1 MRGLRKI
8 AALASAVMLA
18 LGTAGCKGGENAPVL
33 NANRGTDYEY
43 DFINYI
49 NVSLFGNDGEG
60 FIEVEPKDIKASDF
74 ESEDDYIALKKLFDE
89 IDLTYKPA
97 SGDSEEVVSENFTVS
112 PVSGLSNGDII
123 TFTISS
129 EIVNE
134 TGVSVNLEPYQYQI
148 SELGTQT
155 ELDLFDDSN
164 VVFYG
169 LEGSQDVYPAI
180 LESGKIPEEL
190 RENIVYDISTD
201 GAGELEVD
209 KTILTISASLSQ
221 EFLSESDV
229 EYRNLA
235 EYLMKHG
242 YQGVTEK
249 EKVLQTIASPT
260 DFNSISN
267 KKNLASSLN
276 KALQAEVSDSEKIT
290 SLVNIQQPNGAI
302 GDPEEAT
309 TDRYTY
315 YVLFNTRDEDTG
327 ETRLRAAQ
335 VRMVEVA
342 EEMQI
347 LSVSSVSEAQE
358 QYATE
363 PLSNYTIVYQF
374 EATALEDLEDLMAT
388 PEPTMEPPVD
398 LMGDEDG
405 ESDGENT
412 ENPDSSVFPE
422 AQSTE
427 NSEATAETSEQTE
440 TPAE

>member
-427 NSEATAETSEQTE
+427 NPEATAETSEQTE

>member
-249 EKVLQTIASPT
+249 EKVLQTIAPPT

-398 LMGDEDG
+398 LMEDEDG

-412 ENPDSSVFPE
+412 ENPDSSASPE

-427 NSEATAETSEQTE
+427 NPEATSETAEQTE
-440 TPAE
+440 VPAE